1 MDKPGKRLL
10 NGVKKYKYAALVLLV
25 GIALLLLPSRSSK
38 QEQTVKTEQP
48 TLNEQAYLQEME
60 RRLEETLSQIDG
72 AGEVRVVL
80 TLRSGVCTLYQ
91 TDVASSE
98 DDGRKSEERKTVI
111 MSAGSAYNE
120 AAVSS
125 VEYPQFQ
132 GALIVCR
139 GAGSASVK
147 LDLINAVASLTGLG
161 SDQITVVKM
170 K

>member
-1 MDKPGKRLL
+1 MGKVGKRLL
-10 NGVKKYKYAALVLLV
+10 DGLKKYRYAALVLLV
-25 GIALLLLPSRSSK
+25 GIALLLIPSRSTK
-38 QEQTVKTEQP
+38 QEKTEQTERP
-48 TLNEQAYLQEME
+48 TLDAQSYAQETE
-60 RRLEETLSQIDG
+60 RRLEETLSQISG

-80 TLRSGVCTLYQ
+80 TLRSGVRTEYQ
-91 TDVASSE
+91 TDISTSE

-120 AAVSS
+120 AAVSA

-139 GAGSASVK
+139 GADNASVK
-147 LDLINAVASLTGLG
+147 LALMNAVASLTGLG
-161 SDQITVVKM
+161 SDRITVVKM